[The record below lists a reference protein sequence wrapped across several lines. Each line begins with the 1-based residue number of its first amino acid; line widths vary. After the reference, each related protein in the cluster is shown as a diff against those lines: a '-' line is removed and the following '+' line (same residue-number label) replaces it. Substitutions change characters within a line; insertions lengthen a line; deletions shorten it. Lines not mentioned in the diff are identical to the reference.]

1 MPLIVKPIS
10 ANLTKGREHLLFKLD
25 PYLVLKV
32 GHESKTTNVHKN
44 GGKNPQWTDT
54 LQFFSS
60 APEIKVYLYDKDKL
74 SKDDLLGQGTFNLNN
89 AYSHPGLSENQY
101 VDIYIKGNTIGRVL
115 ISVQFVAPVKTI
127 NTQSN
132 IGSY

>member
-32 GHESKTTNVHKN
+32 GNESKTTNVHKN

-54 LQFFSS
+54 L
-60 APEIKVYLYDKDKL
+60 
-74 SKDDLLGQGTFNLNN
+74 
-89 AYSHPGLSENQY
+89 
-101 VDIYIKGNTIGRVL
+101 
-115 ISVQFVAPVKTI
+115 
-127 NTQSN
+127 
-132 IGSY
+132 